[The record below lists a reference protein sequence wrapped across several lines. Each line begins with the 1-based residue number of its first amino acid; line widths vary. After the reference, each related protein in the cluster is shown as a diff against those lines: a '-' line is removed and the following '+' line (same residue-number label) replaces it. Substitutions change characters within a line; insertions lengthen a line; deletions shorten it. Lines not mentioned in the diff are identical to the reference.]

1 MDIKIRKKDILN
13 NIIINNDIT
22 QTLQLNL
29 LQNKKNRPFNNTFNI
44 GKPNGLLIFTWI
56 NENKTI
62 LYYNYS
68 IFYIVLF
75 NENNI
80 YLNDDLLFQNKIYT
94 VQKFKSISEN
104 LFVIYDIDESLNNY
118 EYFLNDNNIF
128 LKKNN
133 EDYPY
138 FAIKS

>member
-22 QTLQLNL
+22 YTLQLNL

-128 LKKNN
+128 LKKNI

-138 FAIKS
+138 FAIKP